1 MMKVLLLESS
11 QESSRRLKALCLERK
26 PELESVDV
34 VHTVQDMKELVEN
47 KSYDLF
53 FLNLETNRE
62 ELAEFLKT
70 DIALS
75 TPTIFTST
83 EQEKI
88 LEVFKQS
95 TAGFLSKPIDK
106 DSFYEVVAN
115 AKKRIRFCEREK
127 EKGVNHFKEMIE
139 KGEINRIALTTLDG
153 YIIVHYDEI
162 VRCEANGNYTCV
174 YFHDGSFIMLTK
186 TLKHYASKLEPH
198 GFLRIHKTHLV
209 NLKYIRTYV
218 KGKNP
223 YVGLKDGSNVE
234 VSLRKKQLLVEKL
247 YS

>member
-1 MMKVLLLESS
+1 MKVLILESS
-11 QESSRRLKALCLERK
+11 QESSSRLKMLCLERK
-26 PELESVDV
+26 PELEAVDIAQSVR
-34 VHTVQDMKELVEN
+34 DMKNLIDEKE
-47 KSYDLF
+47 YEF
-53 FLNLETNRE
+53 YILNLETNSE
-62 ELAEFLKT
+62 ELTEFLKT
-70 DIALS
+70 NIAVQ

-83 EQEKI
+83 EQDKI

-95 TAGFLSKPIDK
+95 TAGFLKKPIAREDFNK
-106 DSFYEVVAN
+106 VVAN
-115 AKKRIRFCEREK
+115 AKKRNKLCKAEEENEIH
-127 EKGVNHFKEMIE
+127 HFKEMI
-139 KGEINRIALTTLDG
+139 KDGDINRIALTTLDG

-162 VRCEANGNYTCV
+162 IRCEANGNYTCV

-198 GFLRIHKTHLV
+198 GFLRVHKTHLV

-223 YVGLKDGSNVE
+223 YVGLKDGSTVE

>member
-1 MMKVLLLESS
+1 MKVLLLESS
-11 QESSRRLKALCLERK
+11 LESSNTLKALCLERK
-26 PELESVDV
+26 PDLERIDIA
-34 VHTVQDMKELVEN
+34 HTVEEMRTFFAEE
-47 KSYDLF
+47 SYDLF
-53 FLNLETNRE
+53 ILNLETNRE
-62 ELAEFLKT
+62 ALAAFLKS
-70 DIALS
+70 DLAQN

-88 LEVFKQS
+88 LEVFKQN
-95 TAGFLSKPIDK
+95 TAGFLNKPVEKDALWEVID
-106 DSFYEVVAN
+106 N
-115 AKKRIRFCEREK
+115 AKKRNKLCK
-127 EKGVNHFKEMIE
+127 SKAQNNTAHFKQMINN
-139 KGEINRIALTTLDG
+139 GGINRIALTTLDG

-174 YFHDGSFIMLTK
+174 YFHDGSFLMLTK

-198 GFLRIHKTHLV
+198 GFIRIHKTHLV

-218 KGKNP
+218 KGKSP
-223 YVGLKDGSNVE
+223 YVSLKDGSQVE